1 MKTDVDLV
9 SQFKNALQKDS
20 SVVLSTEQAKTG
32 LETLAKF
39 FELLWEFDLADKR
52 KEKEMDIKNYVT

>member
-1 MKTDVDLV
+1 MKNDVNLAE
-9 SQFKNALQKDS
+9 QFKNYLQKDS
-20 SVVLSTEQAKTG
+20 RAFLNTEQANTG

-52 KEKEMDIKNYVT
+52 KEKEMDIKNHVT